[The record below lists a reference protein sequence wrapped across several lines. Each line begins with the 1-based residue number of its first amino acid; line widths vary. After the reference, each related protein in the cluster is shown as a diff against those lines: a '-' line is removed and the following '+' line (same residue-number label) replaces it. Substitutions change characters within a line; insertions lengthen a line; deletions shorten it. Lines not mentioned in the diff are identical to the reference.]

1 MIWRNFK
8 VSFFIAKYDSFF
20 KNNSYNRWLNKRKD
34 YVMNY
39 YEKIKNEL
47 INNEVY
53 KKVKDYSKNRSDLNT
68 YYKVGKLLNDAGKSY
83 GEGIIKKYS
92 MRLETDLGKK
102 YNERTLRRFRQ
113 FYNLFNKQKWSTV
126 STKLLWSNY
135 VELFKMDDINKINY
149 YIKITEEQNL
159 SVRKLRDRIKSR
171 EYERLDD
178 NTKEKLINKEKVN
191 AGDLIK
197 DPIFIKNKFDTG
209 KISEKMLMSFILEDI
224 PSFLKQLGEGFTFIE
239 NEYPIKIGN
248 RYNYIDMLLY
258 NIYDNC
264 YVVIELKINEIK
276 KEHIGQVET
285 YMNVIDKNLRT
296 INQSPTIGIIVCKKK
311 NGYLFKYVTNKKIY
325 EREYELV

>member
-1 MIWRNFK
+1 
-8 VSFFIAKYDSFF
+8 
-20 KNNSYNRWLNKRKD
+20 
-34 YVMNY
+34 MNY
-39 YEKIKNEL
+39 YNKIKNEL

-83 GEGIIKKYS
+83 GEGIIKQYS
-92 MRLETDLGKK
+92 DRLTKELGKGYGLSNLK
-102 YNERTLRRFRQ
+102 NMRRF
-113 FYNLFNKQKWSTV
+113 YNIAKSQTV
-126 STKLLWSNY
+126 SDLLSWSHY
-135 VELFKMDDINKINY
+135 VELLKIDDINKINY
-149 YIKITEEQNL
+149 YIRITEEQNL
-159 SVRKLRDRIKSR
+159 SVRKLRKRIKSR

-239 NEYPIKIGN
+239 NEYPIKIGD

-285 YMNVIDKNLRT
+285 YMNFIDKNLRT
-296 INQSPTIGIIVCKKK
+296 INQGPSIGIIVCKKK
-311 NGYLFKYVTNKKIY
+311 NGYLFKYVTNENIY
-325 EREYELV
+325 EREYKLV

>member
-1 MIWRNFK
+1 
-8 VSFFIAKYDSFF
+8 
-20 KNNSYNRWLNKRKD
+20 
-34 YVMNY
+34 MNY

-47 INNEVY
+47 INNELY
-53 KKVKDYSKNRSDLNT
+53 KKVKDYSKNRNDLNT

-92 MRLETDLGKK
+92 DRLTKELGKGYGLSNLK
-102 YNERTLRRFRQ
+102 NMRRF
-113 FYNLFNKQKWSTV
+113 YNIAKSQTV
-126 STKLLWSNY
+126 SDLLSWSHY
-135 VELFKMDDINKINY
+135 VELLKIDDINKINY
-149 YIKITEEQNL
+149 YIRITEEQNL
-159 SVRKLRDRIKSR
+159 SVRKLRDRIKSS

-178 NTKEKLINKEKVN
+178 KTKEKLINKEEIN

-197 DPIFIKNKFDTG
+197 DPILIRNKFDID
-209 KISEKMLMSFILEDI
+209 KISEKMLLETIMDNLEEFLSEFGDGYSFIK
-224 PSFLKQLGEGFTFIE
+224 S
-239 NEYPIKIGN
+239 EYPIKIGD

-264 YVVIELKINEIK
+264 YAVIELKINEIK

-285 YMNVIDKNLRT
+285 YMNFIDKNLRT
-296 INQSPTIGIIVCKKK
+296 INQGPTIGIIVCKKK

>member
-1 MIWRNFK
+1 
-8 VSFFIAKYDSFF
+8 
-20 KNNSYNRWLNKRKD
+20 
-34 YVMNY
+34 MNY

-53 KKVKDYSKNRSDLNT
+53 KRVKDYSKNKSDLNT

-92 MRLETDLGKK
+92 DRLTKEFGKK
-102 YNERTLRRFRQ
+102 YNYR
-113 FYNLFNKQKWSTV
+113 NLFIMRKFYIIFKDENVNAMRSQLSWTHYRE
-126 STKLLWSNY
+126 LLTLNN
-135 VELFKMDDINKINY
+135 INEIKY
-149 YIKITEEQNL
+149 YIKTAETQNL
-159 SVRKLRDRIKSR
+159 SYRKLRDRIKSH

-178 NTKEKLINKEKVN
+178 KTKEKLINKEEIN

-197 DPIFIKNKFDTG
+197 DPILIRNKFDTG

-239 NEYPIKIGN
+239 NEYPIKIGD

-276 KEHIGQVET
+276 KEHIGQIET
-285 YMNVIDKNLRT
+285 YMNFIDKNLKT
-296 INQSPTIGIIVCKKK
+296 INQNQTIGIIVCKKK
-311 NGYLFKYVTNKKIY
+311 NGYLFKYVTNENIY
-325 EREYELV
+325 EREYELI

>member
-1 MIWRNFK
+1 
-8 VSFFIAKYDSFF
+8 
-20 KNNSYNRWLNKRKD
+20 
-34 YVMNY
+34 MNY
-39 YEKIKNEL
+39 YNKIKNEL

-92 MRLETDLGKK
+92 DRLTKELGKGYGLSNLK
-102 YNERTLRRFRQ
+102 NMRRF
-113 FYNLFNKQKWSTV
+113 YNIAKSQTV
-126 STKLLWSNY
+126 SDLLSWSHY
-135 VELFKMDDINKINY
+135 VELLKIDDINKINY
-149 YIKITEEQNL
+149 YIRITEEQNL
-159 SVRKLRDRIKSR
+159 SVRKLRKRIKSR

-197 DPIFIKNKFDTG
+197 DPILIKNKFDTG

-239 NEYPIKIGN
+239 NEYPIKIGD

-285 YMNVIDKNLRT
+285 YMNFIDKNLRT
-296 INQSPTIGIIVCKKK
+296 INQGPSIGIIVCKKK
-311 NGYLFKYVTNKKIY
+311 NGYLFKYVTNENIY
-325 EREYELV
+325 EREYKLV

>member
-1 MIWRNFK
+1 
-8 VSFFIAKYDSFF
+8 
-20 KNNSYNRWLNKRKD
+20 
-34 YVMNY
+34 MNY
-39 YEKIKNEL
+39 YKKIKNEL

-92 MRLETDLGKK
+92 DKLTKEFGRK
-102 YNERTLRRFRQ
+102 YNYR
-113 FYNLFNKQKWSTV
+113 NLFIMRKFYIIFKDENVNALRSQLSWTHYRE
-126 STKLLWSNY
+126 LLTLNN
-135 VELFKMDDINKINY
+135 INEIKY
-149 YIKITEEQNL
+149 YIKIAETQNL
-159 SVRKLRDRIKSR
+159 SYRKLRKRIKSR

-178 NTKEKLINKEKVN
+178 KTKEKLINKEKIN
-191 AGDLIK
+191 AGDLIN
-197 DPIFIKNKFDTG
+197 DPILIRNKFDTD

-239 NEYPIKIGN
+239 NEYPIKIGD
-248 RYNYIDMLLY
+248 RYNYIDILLY

-276 KEHIGQVET
+276 KEHIGQIEM
-285 YMNVIDKNLRT
+285 YMNFIDKNLRT
-296 INQSPTIGIIVCKKK
+296 INQGPTIGIIVCKKK
-311 NGYLFKYVTNKKIY
+311 NGYLFKFVTNENIY

>member
-1 MIWRNFK
+1 
-8 VSFFIAKYDSFF
+8 
-20 KNNSYNRWLNKRKD
+20 
-34 YVMNY
+34 MNY
-39 YEKIKNEL
+39 YKKIKNEL

-92 MRLETDLGKK
+92 DKLTKEFGRK
-102 YNERTLRRFRQ
+102 YNYR
-113 FYNLFNKQKWSTV
+113 NLFIMRKFYIIFKDENVNALRSQLSWTHYRE
-126 STKLLWSNY
+126 LLTLNN
-135 VELFKMDDINKINY
+135 INEIKY
-149 YIKITEEQNL
+149 YIKIAETQNL
-159 SVRKLRDRIKSR
+159 SYRKLRKRIKSR

-178 NTKEKLINKEKVN
+178 KTKEKLINKEEIN

-239 NEYPIKIGN
+239 NEYPIKIGD
-248 RYNYIDMLLY
+248 RYNYIDILLY

-276 KEHIGQVET
+276 KEHIGQIET
-285 YMNVIDKNLRT
+285 YMNFIDKNLRT

-311 NGYLFKYVTNKKIY
+311 NGYLFKYVTNENIY

>member
-1 MIWRNFK
+1 
-8 VSFFIAKYDSFF
+8 
-20 KNNSYNRWLNKRKD
+20 
-34 YVMNY
+34 MNY
-39 YEKIKNEL
+39 YNKIKNEL

-92 MRLETDLGKK
+92 DRLTKELGKGYGLSNLK
-102 YNERTLRRFRQ
+102 NMRRF
-113 FYNLFNKQKWSTV
+113 YNIAKSQTV
-126 STKLLWSNY
+126 SDLLSWSHY
-135 VELFKMDDINKINY
+135 VELLKIDDINKINY
-149 YIKITEEQNL
+149 YIRITEEQNL
-159 SVRKLRDRIKSR
+159 SVRKLRKRIKSR

-178 NTKEKLINKEKVN
+178 NTKEKLINKEEIN
-191 AGDLIK
+191 DGDLIK
-197 DPIFIKNKFDTG
+197 NPILIKNKFDAD

-239 NEYPIKIGN
+239 NEYPIKIGD

-285 YMNVIDKNLRT
+285 YMNFIDKNLRT
-296 INQSPTIGIIVCKKK
+296 INQGPSIGIIVCKKK
-311 NGYLFKYVTNKKIY
+311 NGYLFKYVTNENIY
-325 EREYELV
+325 EREYKLV

>member
-1 MIWRNFK
+1 
-8 VSFFIAKYDSFF
+8 
-20 KNNSYNRWLNKRKD
+20 
-34 YVMNY
+34 MNY

-92 MRLETDLGKK
+92 DRLTKELGKGYTFSALSRMK
-102 YNERTLRRFRQ
+102 Q
-113 FYNLFNKQKWSTV
+113 FFNISNKLATV
-126 STKLLWSNY
+126 SQLLSWSHY
-135 VELFKMDDINKINY
+135 VELLSLNDINKINY
-149 YIKITEEQNL
+149 YIRITEEQNL
-159 SVRKLRDRIKSR
+159 SVRKLRERIKSR

-197 DPIFIKNKFDTG
+197 DPILIRNKFDTS
-209 KISEKMLMSFILEDI
+209 KISEKMLLETIMDNLEEFLSEFGDGYSFIK
-224 PSFLKQLGEGFTFIE
+224 S
-239 NEYPIKIGN
+239 EYPIKIGD

-264 YVVIELKINEIK
+264 YAVIELKINEIK

-285 YMNVIDKNLRT
+285 YMNFIDKNLKT
-296 INQSPTIGIIVCKKK
+296 INQAPTIGIIVCKKK

>member
-1 MIWRNFK
+1 
-8 VSFFIAKYDSFF
+8 
-20 KNNSYNRWLNKRKD
+20 
-34 YVMNY
+34 MNY
-39 YEKIKNEL
+39 YKKIKNEL

-92 MRLETDLGKK
+92 DKLTKEFGRK
-102 YNERTLRRFRQ
+102 YNYR
-113 FYNLFNKQKWSTV
+113 NLFIMRKFYIIFKDENVNALRSQLSWTHYRE
-126 STKLLWSNY
+126 LLTLNN
-135 VELFKMDDINKINY
+135 INEIKY
-149 YIKITEEQNL
+149 YIKIAETQNL
-159 SVRKLRDRIKSR
+159 SYRKLRKRIKSR

-178 NTKEKLINKEKVN
+178 KTKEKLINKEKIN

-197 DPIFIKNKFDTG
+197 DPILIKNKFDTD

-224 PSFLKQLGEGFTFIE
+224 PIFLKQLGEGFTFIE
-239 NEYPIKIGN
+239 NEYPIKIGD
-248 RYNYIDMLLY
+248 RYNYIDILLY

-276 KEHIGQVET
+276 KEHIGQIET
-285 YMNVIDKNLRT
+285 YMNFIDKNLRT
-296 INQSPTIGIIVCKKK
+296 INQGPTIGIIVCKKK
-311 NGYLFKYVTNKKIY
+311 NGYLFKFVTNENIY

>member
-1 MIWRNFK
+1 
-8 VSFFIAKYDSFF
+8 
-20 KNNSYNRWLNKRKD
+20 
-34 YVMNY
+34 MNY
-39 YEKIKNEL
+39 YKKIKNEL

-53 KKVKDYSKNRSDLNT
+53 KKVKDYSKNRNDLNT

-92 MRLETDLGKK
+92 DKLTKEFGRK
-102 YNERTLRRFRQ
+102 YNYR
-113 FYNLFNKQKWSTV
+113 NLFIMRKFYIIFKDENVNAMRSQLSWTHYRE
-126 STKLLWSNY
+126 LLTLNN
-135 VELFKMDDINKINY
+135 INEIKY
-149 YIKITEEQNL
+149 YIRISETQNL
-159 SVRKLRDRIKSR
+159 SYRKLRERINSR

-178 NTKEKLINKEKVN
+178 KTKEKLINKEEIN

-197 DPIFIKNKFDTG
+197 DPILIRNRFDTN

-239 NEYPIKIGN
+239 NEYPIKIGD

-285 YMNVIDKNLRT
+285 YMNFIDKNLRT
-296 INQSPTIGIIVCKKK
+296 LNQGPTIGIIVCKKK
-311 NGYLFKYVTNKKIY
+311 NGYLFKYVTNENIY
-325 EREYELV
+325 EREYKLV

>member
-1 MIWRNFK
+1 
-8 VSFFIAKYDSFF
+8 
-20 KNNSYNRWLNKRKD
+20 
-34 YVMNY
+34 MNY

-53 KKVKDYSKNRSDLNT
+53 KRVKDYSKNKSDLNT

-92 MRLETDLGKK
+92 DMLTKEFGKK
-102 YNERTLRRFRQ
+102 YNYR
-113 FYNLFNKQKWSTV
+113 NLFIMRKFYIIFKDENVNAMRSQLSWTHYRE
-126 STKLLWSNY
+126 LLTLNN
-135 VELFKMDDINKINY
+135 INEIKY
-149 YIKITEEQNL
+149 YIKIAETQNL
-159 SVRKLRDRIKSR
+159 SYRKLRERIKSH

-178 NTKEKLINKEKVN
+178 KTKEKLINKEEIN

-197 DPIFIKNKFDTG
+197 DPILIRNKFDAD

-224 PSFLKQLGEGFTFIE
+224 PNFLKQLGEGFTFIE

-264 YVVIELKINEIK
+264 YVVIEFKINEIK
-276 KEHIGQVET
+276 KEHIGQIET
-285 YMNVIDKNLRT
+285 YMNVIDENLRT
-296 INQSPTIGIIVCKKK
+296 INQGPTIGIIVCKKK
-311 NGYLFKYVTNKKIY
+311 NGYLFKYVTNKNIY
-325 EREYELV
+325 EREYELI

>member
-1 MIWRNFK
+1 
-8 VSFFIAKYDSFF
+8 
-20 KNNSYNRWLNKRKD
+20 
-34 YVMNY
+34 MNY
-39 YEKIKNEL
+39 YNKIKNEL

-92 MRLETDLGKK
+92 DRLTKELGKGYGLSNLK
-102 YNERTLRRFRQ
+102 NMRRF
-113 FYNLFNKQKWSTV
+113 YNIAKSQTV
-126 STKLLWSNY
+126 SDFLSWSHY
-135 VELFKMDDINKINY
+135 VELLKIDDINKINY
-149 YIKITEEQNL
+149 YIKITEEQNI
-159 SVRKLRDRIKSR
+159 SVRKLRERIKSR

-197 DPIFIKNKFDTG
+197 DPILIKNKFDAD
-209 KISEKMLMSFILEDI
+209 KISERMLMSFILEDI

-239 NEYPIKIGN
+239 NEYPIKIGD

-276 KEHIGQVET
+276 KEHIGQIET
-285 YMNVIDKNLRT
+285 YMNFIDKNLRT
-296 INQSPTIGIIVCKKK
+296 INQGPSIGIIVCKKK
-311 NGYLFKYVTNKKIY
+311 NGYLFKYVTNENIY
-325 EREYELV
+325 EREYKLV

>member
-1 MIWRNFK
+1 
-8 VSFFIAKYDSFF
+8 
-20 KNNSYNRWLNKRKD
+20 
-34 YVMNY
+34 MNY

-92 MRLETDLGKK
+92 DRLTKELGKGYTFSALSRMK
-102 YNERTLRRFRQ
+102 Q
-113 FYNLFNKQKWSTV
+113 FFNISNKLATV
-126 STKLLWSNY
+126 SQLLSWSHY
-135 VELFKMDDINKINY
+135 VELLSLNDINKINY
-149 YIKITEEQNL
+149 YIRITEEQNL
-159 SVRKLRDRIKSR
+159 SVRKLRERIKSS

-178 NTKEKLINKEKVN
+178 NTKEKLINKEEIN

-197 DPIFIKNKFDTG
+197 DPILIRNKFDTS
-209 KISEKMLMSFILEDI
+209 KISEKMLLETIMDNLEEFLSEFGDGYSFIK
-224 PSFLKQLGEGFTFIE
+224 S
-239 NEYPIKIGN
+239 EYPIKIGD

-264 YVVIELKINEIK
+264 YAVIELKINEIK

-285 YMNVIDKNLRT
+285 YMNFIDKNLKT
-296 INQSPTIGIIVCKKK
+296 INQAPTIGIIVCKKK

>member
-1 MIWRNFK
+1 
-8 VSFFIAKYDSFF
+8 
-20 KNNSYNRWLNKRKD
+20 
-34 YVMNY
+34 MNY
-39 YEKIKNEL
+39 YQKIKNEL

-68 YYKVGKLLNDAGKSY
+68 YYKVGKLLNEAGKNY

-92 MRLETDLGKK
+92 DRLTKELGKGYTFSALSRMK
-102 YNERTLRRFRQ
+102 Q
-113 FYNLFNKQKWSTV
+113 FFNISNKLATV
-126 STKLLWSNY
+126 SQLLSWSHY
-135 VELFKMDDINKINY
+135 VELLSLNDINKINY
-149 YIKITEEQNL
+149 YIRITEEQNL
-159 SVRKLRDRIKSR
+159 SVRKLRKRIKSS

-178 NTKEKLINKEKVN
+178 NTKEKLINKEEIN

-197 DPIFIKNKFDTG
+197 DPILIRNKFDTS
-209 KISEKMLMSFILEDI
+209 KISEKMLLETIMDNLEEFLSEFGDGYSFIK
-224 PSFLKQLGEGFTFIE
+224 S
-239 NEYPIKIGN
+239 EYPIKIGD

-264 YVVIELKINEIK
+264 YAVIELKINEIK
-276 KEHIGQVET
+276 KEHIGQIET
-285 YMNVIDKNLRT
+285 YMNFIDKNLRT

>member
-1 MIWRNFK
+1 
-8 VSFFIAKYDSFF
+8 
-20 KNNSYNRWLNKRKD
+20 
-34 YVMNY
+34 MNY
-39 YEKIKNEL
+39 YKKIKNEL

-92 MRLETDLGKK
+92 DRLTKELGKGYTFSALSRMK
-102 YNERTLRRFRQ
+102 Q
-113 FYNLFNKQKWSTV
+113 FFNISNKLATV
-126 STKLLWSNY
+126 SQLLSWSHY
-135 VELFKMDDINKINY
+135 VELLSLNDINKINY
-149 YIKITEEQNL
+149 YIRITEEQNL
-159 SVRKLRDRIKSR
+159 SVRKLRERIKSR

-178 NTKEKLINKEKVN
+178 NTKEKLINKEEIN

-197 DPIFIKNKFDTG
+197 DPILIKNKFDTG

-239 NEYPIKIGN
+239 NEYPIKIGD

-264 YVVIELKINEIK
+264 YAVIELKINEIK

-311 NGYLFKYVTNKKIY
+311 NGYLFKYVTNENIY
-325 EREYELV
+325 EREYKLV

>member
-1 MIWRNFK
+1 
-8 VSFFIAKYDSFF
+8 
-20 KNNSYNRWLNKRKD
+20 
-34 YVMNY
+34 MNY
-39 YEKIKNEL
+39 YKKIKNEL
-47 INNEVY
+47 INNEAY

-92 MRLETDLGKK
+92 DRLTKELGKGYGLSNLK
-102 YNERTLRRFRQ
+102 NMRRF
-113 FYNLFNKQKWSTV
+113 YNIAKSQTV
-126 STKLLWSNY
+126 SDLLSWSHY
-135 VELFKMDDINKINY
+135 VELLKIDDINKINY
-149 YIKITEEQNL
+149 YIRITEEQNL
-159 SVRKLRDRIKSR
+159 SVRKLRERIKSS

-178 NTKEKLINKEKVN
+178 NTKEKLINKEEIN

-197 DPIFIKNKFDTG
+197 DPILIRNKFDTS
-209 KISEKMLMSFILEDI
+209 KISEKMLLETIMDNLEEFLSEFGDGYSFIK
-224 PSFLKQLGEGFTFIE
+224 S
-239 NEYPIKIGN
+239 EYPIKIGD

-264 YVVIELKINEIK
+264 YAVIELKINEIK

-285 YMNVIDKNLRT
+285 YMNFIDKNLRT

-311 NGYLFKYVTNKKIY
+311 NGYLFKYVTNENIY

>member
-1 MIWRNFK
+1 
-8 VSFFIAKYDSFF
+8 
-20 KNNSYNRWLNKRKD
+20 
-34 YVMNY
+34 MNY
-39 YEKIKNEL
+39 YGEIKNEL

-92 MRLETDLGKK
+92 DRLTKELGKGYTFSALSRMK
-102 YNERTLRRFRQ
+102 Q
-113 FYNLFNKQKWSTV
+113 FFNISNKLATV
-126 STKLLWSNY
+126 SQLLSWSHY
-135 VELFKMDDINKINY
+135 VELLSLNDINKINY

-159 SVRKLRDRIKSR
+159 SVRKLRKRIKSR

-197 DPIFIKNKFDTG
+197 DPILIRNKFDTN
-209 KISEKMLMSFILEDI
+209 KISEKMLLETIMDNLEEFLSEFGDGYSFIK
-224 PSFLKQLGEGFTFIE
+224 S
-239 NEYPIKIGN
+239 EYQIKIGE

-276 KEHIGQVET
+276 KEHIGQIET
-285 YMNVIDKNLRT
+285 YMNFIDKNLRT
-296 INQSPTIGIIVCKKK
+296 INQESTIGIIVCKKK
-311 NGYLFKYVTNKKIY
+311 NSYLFKYVTNEKIY

>member
-1 MIWRNFK
+1 
-8 VSFFIAKYDSFF
+8 
-20 KNNSYNRWLNKRKD
+20 
-34 YVMNY
+34 MNY
-39 YEKIKNEL
+39 YEEIKNEL

-92 MRLETDLGKK
+92 NRLTKELGKGYGVSNLK
-102 YNERTLRRFRQ
+102 NMRK
-113 FYNLFNKQKWSTV
+113 FYSIAKSQTV
-126 STKLLWSNY
+126 SDLLSWSHY
-135 VELFKMDDINKINY
+135 VEILKIDDINKINY
-149 YIKITEEQNL
+149 YVRITEEQNL
-159 SVRKLRDRIKSR
+159 SVRKLRERIKSR

-178 NTKEKLINKEKVN
+178 KTKEKLINNEEIN

-197 DPIFIKNKFDTG
+197 DPILIRNKFDTD
-209 KISEKMLMSFILEDI
+209 KISEKMLMSFIIEDI
-224 PSFLKQLGEGFTFIE
+224 PSFLKQLGDGFTFIE
-239 NEYPIKIGN
+239 NEYPIKIGD

-285 YMNVIDKNLRT
+285 YMNFIDKNLRT
-296 INQSPTIGIIVCKKK
+296 INQGPTIGIIVCKKK
-311 NGYLFKYVTNKKIY
+311 NGYLFKYVTNENIY

>member
-1 MIWRNFK
+1 
-8 VSFFIAKYDSFF
+8 
-20 KNNSYNRWLNKRKD
+20 
-34 YVMNY
+34 MNY
-39 YEKIKNEL
+39 YKKIKNEL

-53 KKVKDYSKNRSDLNT
+53 KKVKDYSKNRNDLNT

-92 MRLETDLGKK
+92 DKLTKEFGRK
-102 YNERTLRRFRQ
+102 YNYR
-113 FYNLFNKQKWSTV
+113 NLFIMRKFYIIFKDENVNAMRSQLSWTHYRE
-126 STKLLWSNY
+126 LLTLNN
-135 VELFKMDDINKINY
+135 INEIKY
-149 YIKITEEQNL
+149 YIRISETQNL
-159 SVRKLRDRIKSR
+159 SYRKLRERINSR

-178 NTKEKLINKEKVN
+178 KTKEKLINKEEIN

-197 DPIFIKNKFDTG
+197 DPILIRNRFDTN

-239 NEYPIKIGN
+239 NEYPIKIGD
-248 RYNYIDMLLY
+248 RYNYIYMLLY

-285 YMNVIDKNLRT
+285 YMNFIDKNLRT
-296 INQSPTIGIIVCKKK
+296 LNQGPTIGIIVCKKK
-311 NGYLFKYVTNKKIY
+311 NGYLFKYVTNENIY
-325 EREYELV
+325 EREYKLV

>member
-1 MIWRNFK
+1 
-8 VSFFIAKYDSFF
+8 
-20 KNNSYNRWLNKRKD
+20 
-34 YVMNY
+34 MNY

-53 KKVKDYSKNRSDLNT
+53 KRVKDYSKNKSDLNT

-92 MRLETDLGKK
+92 DRLTKEFGKK
-102 YNERTLRRFRQ
+102 YNYR
-113 FYNLFNKQKWSTV
+113 NLFIMRKFYIIFKDENVNAMRSQLSWTHYRE
-126 STKLLWSNY
+126 LLTLNN
-135 VELFKMDDINKINY
+135 INEIKY
-149 YIKITEEQNL
+149 YIKTAETQNL
-159 SVRKLRDRIKSR
+159 SYRKLRDRIKSH

-178 NTKEKLINKEKVN
+178 KTKEKLINKEEIN

-197 DPIFIKNKFDTG
+197 DPILIRNKFDTG

-239 NEYPIKIGN
+239 NEYPIKIGD

-276 KEHIGQVET
+276 KEHIGQIET
-285 YMNVIDKNLRT
+285 YMNFIDKNLKT
-296 INQSPTIGIIVCKKK
+296 INQNQTIGIIVCKKK
-311 NGYLFKYVTNKKIY
+311 NGYLFKYVTNKNIY
-325 EREYELV
+325 EREYELI

>member
-1 MIWRNFK
+1 
-8 VSFFIAKYDSFF
+8 
-20 KNNSYNRWLNKRKD
+20 
-34 YVMNY
+34 MNY
-39 YEKIKNEL
+39 YEEIKNEL

-92 MRLETDLGKK
+92 MRLEIDLGKK

-113 FYNLFNKQKWSTV
+113 FYNLFNIQKWSTV
-126 STKLLWSNY
+126 STKLLWSHY
-135 VELFKMDDINKINY
+135 VELLKIDDINKINY

-159 SVRKLRDRIKSR
+159 SVRKLRERIKSR

-197 DPIFIKNKFDTG
+197 DPILIRNKFDTD

-239 NEYPIKIGN
+239 NEYPIKIGD

-285 YMNVIDKNLRT
+285 YMNVIDENLRSV
-296 INQSPTIGIIVCKKK
+296 NQNPTIGIIVCKKK
-311 NGYLFKYVTNKKIY
+311 NGYLFKYVTNENIY
-325 EREYELV
+325 EREYKLV

>member
-1 MIWRNFK
+1 
-8 VSFFIAKYDSFF
+8 
-20 KNNSYNRWLNKRKD
+20 
-34 YVMNY
+34 MNY

-92 MRLETDLGKK
+92 DRLTKELGKGYTFSALSRMK
-102 YNERTLRRFRQ
+102 Q
-113 FYNLFNKQKWSTV
+113 FFNISNKLATV
-126 STKLLWSNY
+126 SQLLSWSHY
-135 VELFKMDDINKINY
+135 VELLSLNDINKINY

-159 SVRKLRDRIKSR
+159 SVRKLRERIKSR

-178 NTKEKLINKEKVN
+178 NTKEKLINKEEIN

-197 DPIFIKNKFDTG
+197 NPILIRNKFDTS
-209 KISEKMLMSFILEDI
+209 KISEKMLLETIMDNLEEFLSEFGDGYSFIK
-224 PSFLKQLGEGFTFIE
+224 S
-239 NEYPIKIGN
+239 EYPIKIGD

-285 YMNVIDKNLRT
+285 YMNFIDKNLKT
-296 INQSPTIGIIVCKKK
+296 INQAPTIGIIVCKKK

>member
-1 MIWRNFK
+1 
-8 VSFFIAKYDSFF
+8 
-20 KNNSYNRWLNKRKD
+20 
-34 YVMNY
+34 MNY
-39 YEKIKNEL
+39 YKKIKNEL

-92 MRLETDLGKK
+92 DRLTKELGKGYGLSNLK
-102 YNERTLRRFRQ
+102 NMRRF
-113 FYNLFNKQKWSTV
+113 YNVAKSQSLIGQLSWTHYCI
-126 STKLLWSNY
+126 LLPLN
-135 VELFKMDDINKINY
+135 DINKINY

-178 NTKEKLINKEKVN
+178 NTKSKLISKEKVN
-191 AGDLIK
+191 VGDLIK
-197 DPIFIKNKFDTG
+197 DPILIRNKFDTN
-209 KISEKMLMSFILEDI
+209 KISEKMLLETILDNLEEFLSEFGDGYSFIK
-224 PSFLKQLGEGFTFIE
+224 S
-239 NEYPIKIGN
+239 EYPIKIGD

-264 YVVIELKINEIK
+264 YAVIELKINEIK
-276 KEHIGQVET
+276 KEHIGQIET
-285 YMNVIDKNLRT
+285 YMNVIDKNLKT
-296 INQSPTIGIIVCKKK
+296 INQNQTIGIIVCKKK